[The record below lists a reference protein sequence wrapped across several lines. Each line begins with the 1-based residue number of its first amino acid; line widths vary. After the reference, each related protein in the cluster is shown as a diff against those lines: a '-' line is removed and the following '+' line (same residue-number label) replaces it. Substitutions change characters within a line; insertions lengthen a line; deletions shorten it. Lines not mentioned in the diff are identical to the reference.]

1 LTNPNLKDRWVR
13 LKQWA
18 KQLKVQ
24 VLTVYVLGRDPRM
37 PWSLRLLA
45 LGVAAYALSPIDLI
59 PDFIPIL
66 GYLDDLLLVPFGL
79 WLVLYWTPSLLKH
92 DAALQAQV
100 LAQRP
105 VSWVAALIMILIW
118 LIMIIAV
125 LQHYGW
131 LRLDRL
137 RLHP

>member
-1 LTNPNLKDRWVR
+1 MTNAHLKAHWTR

-18 KQLKVQ
+18 KQLKIQ
-24 VLTVYVLGRDPRM
+24 VLTVYVLGRDPRV

-45 LGVAAYALSPIDLI
+45 IGVAAYALSPIDLI

-66 GYLDDLLLVPFGL
+66 GYLDDLLLVPLGL
-79 WLVLYWTPSLLKH
+79 WLVLHWTPPLLKH

-105 VSWVAALIMILIW
+105 VSWIAALIMILIW
-118 LIMIIAV
+118 LSMMIAV
-125 LQHYGW
+125 LQYYGW
-131 LRLDRL
+131 LR
-137 RLHP
+137 